1 MVEQSAVNRSVV
13 GSSPTSGANF
23 KSLIINESPQGKVL
37 KSPQCQKKCQKIW
50 RNFTTFSQF
59 FHCSI
64 TAWPEHP
71 NGVSRIS
78 GMLECL

>member
-37 KSPQCQKKCQKIW
+37 KSPQCQKKCQKKIGGFNVPPKIFQ
-50 RNFTTFSQF
+50 RSV
-59 FHCSI
+59 